1 MSEESKEELKKEEKE
16 NKAKDIEEK
25 KDESVEAKVVENAE
39 KDDINNDN
47 DNSKEIEEL
56 NDRYKRLYAEFE
68 NYKKRTMKERES
80 LRNMLVSDIMTNI
93 LPIIDNLEKAISAGS
108 KDTAFEDGIKLVL
121 KQLKDVLSYN
131 GVKEIETVGKP
142 FDPELHEAVSHV
154 TDEKLGQNIIKEE
167 FRKGYIIGNK
177 VIRHSMV
184 IVAN

>member
-1 MSEESKEELKKEEKE
+1 MSDENNENNVATTSGRLDNEETTLEENEVEVQ
-16 NKAKDIEEK
+16 
-25 KDESVEAKVVENAE
+25 DEQTDAQ
-39 KDDINNDN
+39 
-47 DNSKEIEEL
+47 KEIDEL

-68 NYKKRTMKERES
+68 NFKKRNMKEKES
-80 LRNMLVSDIMTNI
+80 LRNMLISDIMLNI
-93 LPIIDNLEKAISAGS
+93 LPIIDNLEKAISAGT
-108 KDTAFEDGIKLVL
+108 KDTAYEEGIKLVL
-121 KQLKDVLSYN
+121 KQLKDVLAYN

-154 TDEKLGQNIIKEE
+154 TDEKLGPNIIKEE